1 MTLDRSWTRR
11 WLLRA
16 LAGGAAGI
24 RFAPA
29 QKHPLEGDIRVQ
41 GRRATLSVHRGRLLQ
56 ALARTLI
63 NQYGWRVTF
72 EEAPNVY
79 LGDYIDATRD
89 FSYGYRVFHA
99 RGGRLE
105 FSYDLGSDGRPEDPA
120 GVLRTAIAAYHRDG
134 YPGRYELLTA
144 GKYLHIVPTARQ
156 NEDGVWESVRSPL
169 EAVVSLDGGDRFPS
183 RVLDHLVEL
192 MTQASRHETVV
203 GMEPFYRGDQP
214 RIEERFEKTKAREI
228 LRSLIE
234 TAGKPRVWLLLY
246 SGIRQDIASGNV
258 RRGKYFLSII

>member
-1 MTLDRSWTRR
+1 MDIPRTRR
-11 WLLRA
+11 WLLRS
-16 LAGGAAGI
+16 LTGGVAGI
-24 RFAPA
+24 RFASA
-29 QKHPLEGDIRVQ
+29 QRHPLEGDICVQ

-56 ALARTLI
+56 ALARTFI

-89 FSYGYRVFHA
+89 FSYGYRVFHL

-120 GVLRTAIAAYHRDG
+120 GVLRAAIAAYHRGG
-134 YPGRYELLTA
+134 YPGRYKLITA
-144 GKYLHIVPTARQ
+144 GEYLHIVPTERK
-156 NEDGVWESVRSPL
+156 NEGGVWESISSPL
-169 EAVVSLDGGDRFPS
+169 EAVVSLDGGNRFPS

-192 MTQASRHETVV
+192 MNQASRHETGVAR
-203 GMEPFYRGDQP
+203 EPFYQGMQP
-214 RIEERFEKTKAREI
+214 RIEQRFERTEVREV

-234 TAGKPRVWLLLY
+234 TAGRPRVWNLLY
-246 SGIRQDIASGNV
+246 GGIRQDIESGFV
-258 RRGKYFLSII
+258 RQGNYFLNII

>member
-1 MTLDRSWTRR
+1 MGIPRTRR
-11 WLLRA
+11 WLLRSVT
-16 LAGGAAGI
+16 GGASGI

-29 QKHPLEGDIRVQ
+29 QRHPLEGDIHVQ

-56 ALARTLI
+56 SVARTFI
-63 NQYGWRVTF
+63 DRYGLRVTF
-72 EEAPNVY
+72 EEALNVFQ
-79 LGDYIDATRD
+79 GDYIDVTRD
-89 FSYGYRVFHA
+89 FSYGYRVFRL

-105 FSYDLGSDGRPEDPA
+105 FSYDLGSDGRPGDPA
-120 GVLRTAIAAYHRDG
+120 GALRTAIAAYHRNG

-183 RVLDHLVEL
+183 KVLDHLVEL
-192 MTQASRHETVV
+192 MTQASRYKTVV
-203 GMEPFYRGDQP
+203 GMEPFYRGEQP

-246 SGIRQDIASGNV
+246 SGIRQDIESGFV